1 MSGGWDAALPSSH
14 TDWRSQCPA
23 PLFVLSRPLPPPQ
36 DPPGSWMQRARPRLA
51 SRGRCPC
58 PIGEVGDG
66 AGCCPTSSLRPGH
79 PRPSAWLCLPAPG
92 RASGCP
98 SSGVV
103 GSCYSVPN
111 PLGHRAIYLDVGPAH
126 PRPPPCS
133 PRQEKPHFTPHLPT
147 PSLQPGVVSGVG
159 SRGQVTPRPPRP
171 LGTKALRGLAPVRS
185 PDPVGHIS
193 VEAPQ
198 QDGLGARSFSFPAFL
213 ILFMFL
219 FTNWSGV
226 LHGARAVLPNPRVS
240 PGEGFGSSP
249 SAELASTFP
258 HPTKD
263 HTVK

>member
-14 TDWRSQCPA
+14 TDWRSPCPA
-23 PLFVLSRPLPPPQ
+23 PLFVLSRPLPPLQ

-66 AGCCPTSSLRPGH
+66 AGCCPTSSLRPGR

-147 PSLQPGVVSGVG
+147 PSLQPGVASGVG
-159 SRGQVTPRPPRP
+159 SRGQVTPCPPAPLVPRHRGGWLQSVPLTPWVIFLLKLPSKMVWGPGPSFSQLSSFYLCFCLQIGVGSSMGPGQCSPTPGCHQERVLARARLQSWPRPSLTPPRTT
-171 LGTKALRGLAPVRS
+171 L
-185 PDPVGHIS
+185 
-193 VEAPQ
+193 
-198 QDGLGARSFSFPAFL
+198 
-213 ILFMFL
+213 
-219 FTNWSGV
+219 
-226 LHGARAVLPNPRVS
+226 
-240 PGEGFGSSP
+240 
-249 SAELASTFP
+249 
-258 HPTKD
+258 
-263 HTVK
+263 

>member
-1 MSGGWDAALPSSH
+1 MARTGRGATAGPASASLPDPFPPCGSRVTPPLLQNASRTGVSGGWDAALPSSH

-66 AGCCPTSSLRPGH
+66 AGCCPTSSLRPGR

-133 PRQEKPHFTPHLPT
+133 PRQEKPHFTPHLST
-147 PSLQPGVVSGVG
+147 PSLQPGVASGVG
-159 SRGQVTPRPPRP
+159 SRGQVTPRPPP
-171 LGTKALRGLAPVRS
+171 PWYQGT
-185 PDPVGHIS
+185 
-193 VEAPQ
+193 E
-198 QDGLGARSFSFPAFL
+198 GA
-213 ILFMFL
+213 
-219 FTNWSGV
+219 
-226 LHGARAVLPNPRVS
+226 
-240 PGEGFGSSP
+240 GSSP
-249 SAELASTFP
+249 FP
-258 HPTKD
+258 
-263 HTVK
+263 